1 VRRLTE
7 NSAPH
12 SKPPRALKR
21 KVGYAQEEVSKT
33 RAKLDQM
40 VIDDPTANTGEHGE
54 KEGEPE
60 ESNLD

>member
-1 VRRLTE
+1 VKRLTE
-7 NSAPH
+7 NSAPP
-12 SKPPRALKR
+12 KQPRALKR

-40 VIDDPTANTGEHGE
+40 AIDDPTEKAGKHGG
-54 KEGEPE
+54 KESEPE